1 MGTADQVR
9 VVVAADFDETLIE
22 RIRAVSP
29 RLDVACHRKGG
40 PMEVVAAA
48 EVLLVQGWM
57 PRPEQAPDVRWVQLM
72 SAGADHAMKRPLVA
86 ATDVTVTTASGI
98 HASPIGEYCMA
109 MILALAYEI
118 PRFLD
123 LQSRQEWLAPDLY
136 VPRTLRGQTIGIVGY
151 GSIGRELARLAAAF
165 GMRVVAVKRDP
176 STMAADDGFTMPGTG
191 DPTGSIPASV
201 HSPDDLA
208 AVVAECDFV
217 VSTLPGTPAT
227 RHLIDAA
234 VLGAMRSTAVLVNIG
249 RGAVIDEAALI
260 DALADGRIAGAALD
274 VFEEEPLPADSPL
287 WSLPNAIVT
296 PHISGNSDRY
306 DAMVTDVFV
315 VNLARYLDG
324 RPLLNVLDR
333 SRGY

>member
-1 MGTADQVR
+1 MD
-9 VVVAADFDETLIE
+9 
-22 RIRAVSP
+22 
-29 RLDVACHRKGG
+29 
-40 PMEVVAAA
+40 VVAAA

-57 PRPEQAPDVRWVQLM
+57 PRPAQAPDVRWLQLM

-86 ATDVTVTTASGI
+86 DTDVTVTTASGI

-109 MILALAYEI
+109 MILALAYEV
-118 PRFLD
+118 PRFIG
-123 LQSRQEWLAPDLY
+123 LQARAEWLDPTRY
-136 VPRTLRGQTIGIVGY
+136 VPRTLRGQTLGIVGY
-151 GSIGRELARLAAAF
+151 GSIGRELARLAAGF

-176 STMAADDGFTMPGTG
+176 STMATDGEFTMPGTG
-191 DPTGSIPASV
+191 DPTGAIPAEV
-201 HSPDDLA
+201 HPPAALA
-208 AVVAECDFV
+208 AAVAGCDFV

-227 RHLIDAA
+227 RHLIDAT
-234 VLGAMRSTAVLVNIG
+234 VLAAMKPTAVLVNIG

-260 DALADGRIAGAALD
+260 DVLAAGRIAGAALD

-315 VNLARYLDG
+315 ENLARYLDG
-324 RPLLNVLDR
+324 RPLLNVLRRDL
-333 SRGY
+333 GY

>member
-1 MGTADQVR
+1 MGTAEQVR
-9 VVVAADFDETLIE
+9 VVVAADIDETLID

-29 RLDVACHRKGG
+29 RLEVVGHRKGG
-40 PMEVVAAA
+40 PMDVVATA
-48 EVLLVQGWM
+48 EVLLAQGWM
-57 PRPEQAPDVRWVQLM
+57 PRPDQAPDVRWLQLM

-86 ATDVTVTTASGI
+86 DTDVVVTTASGI

-109 MILALAYEI
+109 MILALAYEV

-123 LQSRQEWLAPDLY
+123 LQARGEWLAPDLY
-136 VPRTLRGQTIGIVGY
+136 VPRTLRGQTVGIVGY
-151 GSIGRELARLAAAF
+151 GSIGRELARLAAGF

-176 STMAADDGFTMPGTG
+176 STMVDDGGFTMPGTG
-191 DPTGSIPASV
+191 DPTGAIPVSV
-201 HSPDDLA
+201 HPPEELA
-208 AVVAECDFV
+208 AVVADCDFV

-227 RHLIDAA
+227 THLIDAT

-249 RGAVIDEAALI
+249 RGAVIDEAALVEVMT
-260 DALADGRIAGAALD
+260 ARRIAGAALD
-274 VFEEEPLPADSPL
+274 VFEEEPLPAESPL
-287 WSLPNAIVT
+287 WSLPNVIVT

-315 VNLARYLDG
+315 ENLTRYLDD

>member
-1 MGTADQVR
+1 MGTAESVR
-9 VVVAADFDETLIE
+9 VVVASDFDEALVD
-22 RIRAVSP
+22 RIAAASP
-29 RLDVACHRKGG
+29 RLDVAVHHRDG
-40 PMEVVAAA
+40 PMEVVADA
-48 EVLLVQGWM
+48 EVLLVRGWM
-57 PRPEQAPDVRWVQLM
+57 PRPAQAPALRWVQLM

-86 ATDVTVTTASGI
+86 ETDVTVTTASGI

-109 MILALAYEI
+109 TILAFAYEL
-118 PRFLD
+118 PRFLG
-123 LQSRQEWLAPDLY
+123 LQARREWLDPSLF

-151 GSIGRELARLAAAF
+151 GSIGRELARLAAGF

-191 DPTGSIPASV
+191 DPDGSIPDEV
-201 HSPDDLA
+201 HAPTALA
-208 AVVAECDFV
+208 AAVADCDFV

-227 RHLIDAA
+227 RHLIDAT
-234 VLGAMRSTAVLVNIG
+234 VLGAMKPTAVLVNIG
-249 RGAVIDEAALI
+249 RGAVIDEGALI
-260 DALADGRIAGAALD
+260 EVLDAGRIAGAALD

-287 WSLPNAIVT
+287 WALPNVLLT

-315 VNLARYLDG
+315 ENLTRYVDG

-333 SRGY
+333 SLGY

>member
-1 MGTADQVR
+1 MGTAEHVR
-9 VVVAADFDETLIE
+9 VVVAADFDEALID

-29 RLDVACHRKGG
+29 RLDVASHRKGG
-40 PMEVVAAA
+40 PLEIVAAA

-57 PRPEQAPDVRWVQLM
+57 PRPDQAPDLRWVQLM
-72 SAGADHAMKRPLVA
+72 SAGADHAMKRPLV
-86 ATDVTVTTASGI
+86 TDTDIVVTTASGI

-109 MILALAYEI
+109 MILALAYEV

-123 LQSRQEWLAPDLY
+123 LQARRDWLAPDLY

-151 GSIGRELARLAAAF
+151 GSIGRELARLAAGF
-165 GMRVVAVKRDP
+165 GMHVIAVKRDP
-176 STMAADDGFTMPGTG
+176 TTMADDGGFTMPGTG
-191 DPTGSIPASV
+191 DPTGAIPVSV
-201 HSPDDLA
+201 HPPEELA
-208 AVVAECDFV
+208 AVVAGCDVV

-260 DALADGRIAGAALD
+260 EVMTQRRIAGAALD
-274 VFEEEPLPADSPL
+274 VFEEEPLPAESPL
-287 WSLPNAIVT
+287 WSLPNVIVT

-306 DAMVTDVFV
+306 DAMVADVFV
-315 VNLARYLDG
+315 ENLGRYLDG

-333 SRGY
+333 RLGY